1 MIIPG
6 SWACTWVRITCIER
20 WVFVL
25 VCKMVS
31 CHFEWHQY
39 KDVIIADT
47 LYVLVWF
54 NIQQKFSKI
63 RICLRIFLGRT
74 RAVEKH
80 RPAPAQPQGSR
91 LTEDCLL
98 HFTFLY
104 KKYPLI
110 PPSMWYNELVK
121 CYPSKSAVDDGLPRS
136 YFRAGTQ
143 FAQKRTK
150 AIMTSFTMQHRH
162 QK

>member
-110 PPSMWYNELVK
+110 PPPMWYNEFVK
-121 CYPSKSAVDDGLPRS
+121 CHLSKNAADDRPPRS
-136 YFRAGTQ
+136 CIQASTQ